1 MMRDTGYFQMLSE
14 ALVEAGLFRPVLVLD
29 RERFDANVAAV
40 ARGLAPGLALR
51 LVDKSLPSLPLL
63 ARILSSTGTTRIMSF
78 HLPTTTAVLAAFPAI
93 DILYGKPLPVGALAA
108 RMRLA
113 SPDAFTDLVRR
124 SVLLIDSLE
133 RLDQYASLA
142 RAAGQT
148 IRIAFEVDTGMH
160 RGGFETPAAL
170 AAACARAVG
179 QTGLAIEGLVG
190 YDAHIPEVPRLF
202 GGSAEAGKVASRVGA
217 FASVLPDGAR
227 KIVNTGGS
235 KTALV
240 YRDGGAANEVS
251 VGSAFVKPT
260 DFDVDSLNALQ
271 PAIFIATPVLKV
283 QEVRLPGPRFLTSL
297 LQVTGLFPRKGCFL
311 YGGKWMA
318 KPIFP
323 PGMRENRIWGLSSN
337 QQMMALPAA
346 SALRPD
352 EFAFFRPTQSE
363 AVLQQFDG
371 IHVLSKGKITE
382 AWPALPPG

>member
-1 MMRDTGYFQMLSE
+1 MMQDSSYFRILSE
-14 ALVEAGLFRPVLVLD
+14 ALHEAGLFRPVLVLD
-29 RERFDANVAAV
+29 RDRLDANVAAV
-40 ARGLAPGLALR
+40 AGGLAPGLALR

-63 ARILSSTGTTRIMSF
+63 ARILASSGTSRIMSF
-78 HLPTTTAVLAAFPAI
+78 HLPTTSAVLAAFP
-93 DILYGKPLPVGALAA
+93 DIEVLYGKPLPVGALAA

-113 SPDAFTDLVRR
+113 SPEEFADLIQR
-124 SVLLIDSLE
+124 SVFLIDNLE

-142 RAAGQT
+142 QAVGQT

-170 AAACARAVG
+170 AAACARAAG

-202 GGSAEAGKVASRVGA
+202 GGSGEAAKVASRINA

-227 KIVNTGGS
+227 NIVNTGGS

-240 YRDGGAANEVS
+240 CRDGGAANEVS

-260 DFDVDSLNALQ
+260 DFDVDSLNVLQ

-297 LQVTGLFPRKGCFL
+297 LQGTGLFPRKGCFL

-318 KPIFP
+318 EPVFP

-337 QQMMALPAA
+337 QQMMALPEI

-371 IHVLSKGKITE
+371 IHVLANGKVTE
-382 AWPALPPG
+382 TWSALPPG